1 MLDKSCN
8 WCYNGGTPKE
18 KELPTMKTFRYIRH
32 RICRFIYYFDACP
45 AGYRKDFKALALEG
59 LACAGLCIA
68 GVFAFILMALM
79 A

>member
-1 MLDKSCN
+1 
-8 WCYNGGTPKE
+8 
-18 KELPTMKTFRYIRH
+18 MKTFRYIRH

-59 LACAGLCIA
+59 LACAGLCIT
-68 GVFAFILMALM
+68 GVFVFILMALM